1 VARGVLRALGKET
14 TMRARPLAL
23 ALALA
28 LLAAVAADATSAH
41 AQQAA
46 GLRPAAAG
54 KDKYQSAIDR
64 KVRQMKSWVWDQATA
79 SYTEVVFRPGLKA
92 KLLRSDDYQPERGI
106 NQSKLIKV
114 TGAKGGVVQ
123 LTVINNVSA
132 HDLYREGM
140 AETDFRTA
148 VQNRIQGDRV
158 RVSVKYANG
167 TTQVVKDG
175 VLSRDVTAIPIEVT
189 LQKGVNEIRVDRTDA
204 QGRVMGAADMLGGRR
219 VEVQWDGGE

>member
-1 VARGVLRALGKET
+1 
-14 TMRARPLAL
+14 MRTRPIFLAL
-23 ALALA
+23 AAMAA
-28 LLAAVAADATSAH
+28 LLSDATAAR

-46 GLRPAAAG
+46 RAGLAG
-54 KDKYQSAIDR
+54 KDRYQSAIQR
-64 KVRQMKSWVWDQATA
+64 KVRQMKSWVWDQAAA

-114 TGAKGGVVQ
+114 TGAKGGLVQ

-140 AETDFRTA
+140 AESDFRTA
-148 VQNRIQGDRV
+148 VERRIQGDRV
-158 RVSVKYANG
+158 RVSVKFANG
-167 TTQVVKDG
+167 TTQIIKDG
-175 VLSRDVTAIPIEVT
+175 VLSRDVTAIPIAVT
-189 LQKGVNEIRVDRTDA
+189 LQQGINEIRVDRTDA
-204 QGRVMGAADMLGGRR
+204 QGRVLGAADMLGGRR